1 VGSRGERRG
10 LGIDPAR
17 ERTANAGGGRSR
29 SAELSACGAEVRS
42 SSFAEGKRRVRGTSI
57 RTLAESALGFSLVEV
72 LVALVV
78 VGVGALAIG
87 LLFPRATRDIGTSE
101 RTTRAAEYLQEGVE
115 RLTSLQYND
124 PLLAPAFLHTDADNP
139 LPGGYERSWTVMDDH
154 PIAGCKTLVIE
165 ITWREGST
173 ERSVQ
178 GATAVASVGR

>member
-1 VGSRGERRG
+1 MNACVGRP
-10 LGIDPAR
+10 L
-17 ERTANAGGGRSR
+17 
-29 SAELSACGAEVRS
+29 SAEPSECGAEARS
-42 SSFAEGKRRVRGTSI
+42 PSFAEGKRRVRGTSI
-57 RTLAESALGFSLVEV
+57 RALAESALGFSLVEV

-124 PLLAPAFLHTDADNP
+124 PLLTAGAVHEDSANP
-139 LPGGYERSWTVMDDH
+139 LAGGYERSWTVTEDQ
-154 PIAGCKTLVIE
+154 PIPGCKTLVIE
-165 ITWREGST
+165 IAWQEGST
-173 ERSVQ
+173 ERSVR